1 MEFLIQLVR
10 RFLGQTPWFHKM
22 LQYVSIV
29 TTVIA
34 SIPVILAKLCTE
46 YGLCDFV
53 PSDVSLIIAKAV
65 AVSGVISMLVAQL
78 SVTDE
83 AKEKARLEGKPIK

>member
-10 RFLGQTPWFHKM
+10 RFLGQTPWFHKV
-22 LQYVSIV
+22 LQYVSIA

-65 AVSGVISMLVAQL
+65 AISGIISTIVAQL
-78 SVTDE
+78 SVTEE
-83 AKEKARLEGKPIK
+83 AKELAAKLGKPIK

>member
-10 RFLGQTPWFHKM
+10 RFLGQTPWFHKV

-34 SIPVILAKLCTE
+34 AIPVFLAKLCTD

-53 PSDVSLIIAKAV
+53 PTDVSLIIAKVVVV
-65 AVSGVISMLVAQL
+65 AGIISTIVAQL
-78 SVTDE
+78 SVTEE
-83 AKEKARLEGKPIK
+83 AKEIAAKEGKPIK